1 MDHTAYMD
9 KKGTTQP
16 PPEKTFNELLAEAYS
31 EIAAREKLRHVEKQ
45 MAEQKEKDAAEK
57 HQQAMEELYE
67 RTKAK
72 ANQPELK
79 LFRVTIPSQTLST
92 KYQKGKKLVVG
103 EITEY
108 GFIQG
113 REIVVLATSRIRLH
127 GQCLKELGCKD
138 HEVDMT
144 VDEITGPFEHGVVIA
159 YNGGI

>member
-1 MDHTAYMD
+1 MR
-9 KKGTTQP
+9 
-16 PPEKTFNELLAEAYS
+16 EKTINELLDEAYAG
-31 EIAAREKLRHVEKQ
+31 IAAREKLREIKERT
-45 MAEQKEKDAAEK
+45 AKKKEKKDAEY
-57 HQQAMEELYE
+57 HQQMLEELYE
-67 RTKAK
+67 SRKA
-72 ANQPELK
+72 AESEPPLK

-127 GQCLKELGCKD
+127 AQCLKELGCKD

-144 VDEITGPFEHGVVIA
+144 IDEITGPFEHGTVVA